1 MPTMLSMFP
10 MVFPELLRGSPPS
23 MIIYMRM
30 VGNVAFTLLFIV
42 LGF

>member
-1 MPTMLSMFP
+1 MRTRLSMFP

-30 VGNVAFTLLFIV
+30 VGNVAFALLFIV
-42 LGF
+42 FGF